1 MEDVAGD
8 LAVTRDLIIPA
19 HELVWRFSRSS
30 GPGGQSVNTTD
41 SRVSLSWDPRTSPSL
56 SIGRR
61 DLLVARLA
69 LNHGGLL
76 VVASDHRSQ
85 WQNRRAARL
94 RLAEQLRAAL
104 APRRRK
110 RRPTRPSRSS
120 VERRLAAKRRRSSV
134 KRDRAAPH
142 PD

>member
-8 LAVTRDLIIPA
+8 LTVTKDLIIPA